1 MSFFDKAK
9 AQAQQLAVKAQEGVK
24 TGQEKYEAS
33 QAAKHADAL
42 LRDLG
47 AQVYVQQTGRPT
59 ADGAAQV
66 ARLTAELQRYEAE
79 YGPIDPT
86 PKAGAAAPEA
96 AAATAPAP
104 AAPPTVGAV
113 PPPAY
118 APPPAPAAAAPPPAP
133 PAPPAPPQGGNFS
146 LDDL

>member
-9 AQAQQLAVKAQEGVK
+9 AQAQQLAAKTQEGVK

-33 QAAKHADAL
+33 QAAKRADVL

-47 AQVYVQQTGRPT
+47 AQVYLQQTGRPT
-59 ADGAAQV
+59 ADGPAQV
-66 ARLTAELQRYEAE
+66 ARLTAELQQYEAE
-79 YGPIDPT
+79 HGPIDPT
-86 PKAGAAAPEA
+86 PKAGAATPEA
-96 AAATAPAP
+96 PAAATSPAP
-104 AAPPTVGAV
+104 PAPPAAGAV

-118 APPPAPAAAAPPPAP
+118 APPPAPTAPAAP

>member
-24 TGQEKYEAS
+24 TGQEKLEAS

-47 AQVYVQQTGRPT
+47 AQVYLQQTGRPT

-79 YGPIDPT
+79 YGPLDPT
-86 PKAGAAAPEA
+86 PKAGAAA
-96 AAATAPAP
+96 ATPPAP
-104 AAPPTVGAV
+104 PAPPTAGAV

-118 APPPAPAAAAPPPAP
+118 APPPAPSAAAPPPAP